1 MPVLDAHTVTVS
13 PFSGGA
19 DICPPDHTAAWVSV
33 SNTRVSV
40 SADNFLR
47 VASVLFPPEHAS
59 LARVCCQGFS
69 DALRFLETRSAAVPW
84 RVWSLARSEEAC
96 LLQITKVTRVM
107 GRHLLHVHTIESM
120 LVCLIITNSADLL
133 EQEFELGA
141 GAPEHGLQL
150 LVSRL
155 PCGPGLLQLGRA
167 QVRNTLVRHTASHR
181 VTRVT
186 RVTRS
191 RAVQQLLGALVS
203 RHPRLSTALASVLA
217 RIIAVI
223 IDAQETQLE
232 GEDKEEEEVPI
243 LPAPDLISQATP
255 SHTRVTGLRWT
266 RPPLQRRHSLASL
279 PPATERFQLDACLCS
294 LDLYSHL

>member
-84 RVWSLARSEEAC
+84 RVWSLARSEEAW
-96 LLQITKVTRVM
+96 LLQITKVTRMM

-120 LVCLIITNSADLL
+120 LVCLIITK
-133 EQEFELGA
+133 EFELGA
-141 GAPEHGLQL
+141 AAPEHGLQL

-191 RAVQQLLGALVS
+191 RAVQQLLGALAS

-279 PPATERFQLDACLCS
+279 PPATERFQLDTCLCP

>member
-96 LLQITKVTRVM
+96 LLQITKVTGMM

-120 LVCLIITNSADLL
+120 LVCLIITK
-133 EQEFELGA
+133 EFELGA
-141 GAPEHGLQL
+141 AAPEHGLQL

-155 PCGPGLLQLGRA
+155 PCGAGLLQLGRA
-167 QVRNTLVRHTASHR
+167 QVRNTQVRHTVSHR
-181 VTRVT
+181 VTPRHTCHTCHEVT
-186 RVTRS
+186 CCAAAAGRPG
-191 RAVQQLLGALVS
+191 L
-203 RHPRLSTALASVLA
+203 P
-217 RIIAVI
+217 
-223 IDAQETQLE
+223 
-232 GEDKEEEEVPI
+232 P
-243 LPAPDLISQATP
+243 PAPQHRP
-255 SHTRVTGLRWT
+255 GLRP
-266 RPPLQRRHSLASL
+266 RQDHRSHHRRSGDTA
-279 PPATERFQLDACLCS
+279 RGGR
-294 LDLYSHL
+294 

>member
-84 RVWSLARSEEAC
+84 RVWSLARSEEAW
-96 LLQITKVTRVM
+96 LLQITKVTRMM

-181 VTRVT
+181 VTPRHTCHEVT
-186 RVTRS
+186 CCAAAAGRPGLPPPAPQHR
-191 RAVQQLLGALVS
+191 
-203 RHPRLSTALASVLA
+203 PRLRPRQDHRSHHRRSGDTA
-217 RIIAVI
+217 R
-223 IDAQETQLE
+223 
-232 GEDKEEEEVPI
+232 GG
-243 LPAPDLISQATP
+243 
-255 SHTRVTGLRWT
+255 R
-266 RPPLQRRHSLASL
+266 
-279 PPATERFQLDACLCS
+279 
-294 LDLYSHL
+294 

>member
-1 MPVLDAHTVTVS
+1 MADISTISTHHPADGGYSDNMPVLDAHTVTVS

-69 DALRFLETRSAAVPW
+69 DALRFLETRAAAVPW
-84 RVWSLARSEEAC
+84 RVWSLARSEEAW
-96 LLQITKVTRVM
+96 LLQITKVTRMM

-120 LVCLIITNSADLL
+120 LVCLIITK
-133 EQEFELGA
+133 EFELGA

-155 PCGPGLLQLGRA
+155 PCGAGLLQLGRA
-167 QVRNTLVRHTASHR
+167 QVRNTLVRHTASR
-181 VTRVT
+181 V
-186 RVTRS
+186 S
-191 RAVQQLLGALVS
+191 HVS
-203 RHPRLSTALASVLA
+203 RGHVLCSSCWAPWPPATRASAPPSPPSSPGSSQSSSTL
-217 RIIAVI
+217 
-223 IDAQETQLE
+223 
-232 GEDKEEEEVPI
+232 
-243 LPAPDLISQATP
+243 
-255 SHTRVTGLRWT
+255 
-266 RPPLQRRHSLASL
+266 RRHSSRGKIRRRR
-279 PPATERFQLDACLCS
+279 RFPSSRRLT
-294 LDLYSHL
+294 